1 MRPPSLSPSL
11 RTDRSPTV
19 RMTNEWRLRPSPL
32 RLGLRLA
39 IDDYDVALPAPQLM
53 GGLTK
58 PTDSWTLD
66 LRIRSKGYLR
76 VSKGAGSS
84 HYKL

>member
-1 MRPPSLSPSL
+1 MAFAAIPTPP
-11 RTDRSPTV
+11 
-19 RMTNEWRLRPSPL
+19 RPSV
-32 RLGLRLA
+32 GL
-39 IDDYDVALPAPQLM
+39 DDYDVALPAPQLM